1 MLTGCPRCSS
11 GCLRSHRPINE
22 ARTPTEPAGRRN
34 VCGELWKQVQ
44 QDLPIIYLWTFK
56 KIVVMKRNITGFTL
70 VPDGLIRFTGAKY
83 SQ

>member
-1 MLTGCPRCSS
+1 
-11 GCLRSHRPINE
+11 
-22 ARTPTEPAGRRN
+22 
-34 VCGELWKQVQ
+34 VQ

-56 KIVVMKRNITGFTL
+56 NVVVMKRNITGFTL

>member
-1 MLTGCPRCSS
+1 
-11 GCLRSHRPINE
+11 
-22 ARTPTEPAGRRN
+22 
-34 VCGELWKQVQ
+34 VQ

-56 KIVVMKRNITGFTL
+56 NIVVMKRNITGFTL